1 MKTRS
6 RSRDWLGNAKSDRSS
21 LVSGVFFASC
31 MRLGG
36 VVGGFGGAAAS
47 GEERRKVLQELQRLG
62 FGRFPGIVQQRGE
75 VGSSDDSFRR
85 AGTIKLFTKRKFIA
99 AKPLGFAMVALYGV
113 RRSQFRVG

>member
-62 FGRFPGIVQQRGE
+62 LGRFPGISVARLE
-75 VGSSDDSFRR
+75 VATTVSGAQEPSNFSRSESSSRR
-85 AGTIKLFTKRKFIA
+85 NLSASR
-99 AKPLGFAMVALYGV
+99 
-113 RRSQFRVG
+113 